1 MVDCSHMFAVCI
13 KQNDKKKRMGETRG
27 VEEVV
32 GNRLWNRPA
41 LCCTWSPGL
50 YERPPRISS
59 LDTSVSKYHYFPWS
73 FLSIFFK
80 RRVSFAFPAAST
92 WVCSVVFVSWFNYLR
107 GAAFPDKCWTA
118 EMRKTLILWHVV
130 CLIYGD
136 PRNSSQ
142 QSHTSPPALLSL
154 LWSAPKL
161 LFVST
166 WTSMFS

>member
-59 LDTSVSKYHYFPWS
+59 LDTSVSKYQYFPWS

-80 RRVSFAFPAAST
+80 RRVSFAFPAAPDRLN
-92 WVCSVVFVSWFNYLR
+92 VSLFCCFCVLIQLPPR
-107 GAAFPDKCWTA
+107 GRFSWQVLDCRDAKNSYFMACGMFDLWRSQELLTA
-118 EMRKTLILWHVV
+118 K
-130 CLIYGD
+130 
-136 PRNSSQ
+136 
-142 QSHTSPPALLSL
+142 PALLSL

>member
-50 YERPPRISS
+50 YERPCRISS

-80 RRVSFAFPAAST
+80 RRVSFAFPAAPDRLNMSLFCCFCVLIQLPPRGRFSWQVLDCRDAKNSYFMACGMFDLWRSQELLT
-92 WVCSVVFVSWFNYLR
+92 AKPHFISSPSFLALKCS
-107 GAAFPDKCWTA
+107 
-118 EMRKTLILWHVV
+118 
-130 CLIYGD
+130 
-136 PRNSSQ
+136 
-142 QSHTSPPALLSL
+142 
-154 LWSAPKL
+154 
-161 LFVST
+161 
-166 WTSMFS
+166 